1 MIFRIIISSFD
12 ICEIGVLEVEERE
25 IEVEKNV

>member
-1 MIFRIIISSFD
+1 MISRTIISSSD
-12 ICEIGVLEVEERE
+12 ICEIGVPEVEERE